1 MVIEIPNLIFTIPEI
16 DAGPFYQWHEDF
28 VIKGNNGPDRERP
41 GVLEWLTPAVVTGP
55 TVLGSLQ
62 FFNLGIFKIAPEKLE
77 AGADT
82 IRRVK
87 VEMYCERIA
96 AAFPGFV

>member
-1 MVIEIPNLIFTIPEI
+1 MF
-16 DAGPFYQWHEDF
+16 
-28 VIKGNNGPDRERP
+28 P
-41 GVLEWLTPAVVTGP
+41 GMASEVEWLTPAVATGP